1 MLAMIVLV
9 KASSMIEHCN
19 FKRKI
24 NSIKLIDRGCFAIWC
39 FILLWTWLFKKKFAL
54 FRFYATFYIEH
65 MYTYLEWTVVWLPDI
80 NVFFINSTISNFF
93 VVTEHVQKVW
103 RFYLIRLIS
112 TIWYVKTI
120 GFTFFSFTHTWICAW
135 MFFLVICIK
144 GWSAQ
149 FADI

>member
-54 FRFYATFYIEH
+54 FRFYAIFYIEH

-80 NVFFINSTISNFF
+80 NGFLSIQN
-93 VVTEHVQKVW
+93 HVQLRSNLKKIV
-103 RFYLIRLIS
+103 
-112 TIWYVKTI
+112 
-120 GFTFFSFTHTWICAW
+120 FSFQQSKMLI
-135 MFFLVICIK
+135 
-144 GWSAQ
+144 
-149 FADI
+149 